1 MKNDFLQDV
10 AVRILALLFI
20 IFVVGAILY
29 SSMQFLMG
37 VNNSLNETTTETRT
51 ILSVTYGEA
60 LEGARFSLGYGY
72 IRGEEYYTCYQKADD
87 GGISLL
93 KLSADVTTIYPS
105 LSDDEEA
112 YVVMEVSAL
121 GSIKSAKL
129 YVPANT
135 IQMEFDFNLGS

>member
-1 MKNDFLQDV
+1 MYNDYLQNAVVKIIGVLFLV
-10 AVRILALLFI
+10 M
-20 IFVVGAILY
+20 VVGAILF
-29 SSMQFLMG
+29 SSVEFING
-37 VNNSLNETTTETRT
+37 VSNALNETTTETRT
-51 ILSVTYGEA
+51 ILSVTYGET

-72 IRGEEYYTCYQKADD
+72 LQGEEYYTCYQKADD

-93 KLSADVTTIYPS
+93 KLNADFTTIYPS
-105 LSDDEEA
+105 LSDGEEA
-112 YVVMEVSAL
+112 YAVMEISAL